1 MPLAIY
7 TLLGNPTALPSYPRQ
22 PPAIPAVSIPA
33 VRGFRSNWK
42 TYLSSTSLI
51 EKGNHLYLCCWGCSV
66 RSFLIYC
73 ESDPPSNGD
82 NSFTSIASLVPS
94 DEMMYHFLSVLGTDS
109 QDEYSSALR
118 ITKNLPSKSRLGR
131 SGDRCCSEKQYSARP
146 ARTMHMNSFASSI
159 SKDRSLVPL

>member
-33 VRGFRSNWK
+33 VRGFRSNSK
-42 TYLSSTSLI
+42 TYLSSTSLV

-73 ESDPPSNGD
+73 ESDPPSNGE

-94 DEMMYHFLSVLGTDS
+94 DEIDVSLTECLGHGFAGRVFIGTTD
-109 QDEYSSALR
+109 YKNFALQVAPWK
-118 ITKNLPSKSRLGR
+118 IGR
-131 SGDRCCSEKQYSARP
+131 QMLQREAIFC
-146 ARTMHMNSFASSI
+146 
-159 SKDRSLVPL
+159 